1 MQIEIVICNID
12 QQPDVDALV
21 NSFDV
26 NMHCLM
32 GW

>member
-1 MQIEIVICNID
+1 MQIEIAVGNIV

-21 NSFDV
+21 NSVDV

-32 GW
+32 G